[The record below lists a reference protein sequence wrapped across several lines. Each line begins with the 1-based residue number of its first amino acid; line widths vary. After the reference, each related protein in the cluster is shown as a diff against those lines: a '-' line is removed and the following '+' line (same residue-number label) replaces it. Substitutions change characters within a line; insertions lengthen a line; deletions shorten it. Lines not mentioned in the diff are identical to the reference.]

1 MFGSRTITGVRA
13 VLVSVA
19 LLTAMGGTSSALS
32 SEKGRKVYF
41 GPQQVQEMILDHIEA
56 NMPWEPGNT
65 RVEFL
70 DRIDGITVAGDNIDY
85 RVEARRNENYI
96 GHTSFS
102 IKFYDGG
109 VLAGDHSFRVHIE
122 VAKDFVVS
130 ARNLDDGT
138 VLSDNDVVVV
148 RRWVDRI
155 PRGRIGDPEDVVGM
169 MIKGSIAPNTEL
181 KPRMLRE
188 PRLVNRGDVV
198 RVILSRGALYMETIG
213 VSTEAGALGDRIKIK
228 NTTSNNIF
236 YARVVDEAVVFV
248 DF

>member
-85 RVEARRNENYI
+85 RVGPGAANYI

-109 VLAGDHSFRVHIE
+109 VLGAI
-122 VAKDFVVS
+122 
-130 ARNLDDGT
+130 
-138 VLSDNDVVVV
+138 
-148 RRWVDRI
+148 I
-155 PRGRIGDPEDVVGM
+155 PS
-169 MIKGSIAPNTEL
+169 GSI
-181 KPRMLRE
+181 
-188 PRLVNRGDVV
+188 
-198 RVILSRGALYMETIG
+198 
-213 VSTEAGALGDRIKIK
+213 
-228 NTTSNNIF
+228 
-236 YARVVDEAVVFV
+236 
-248 DF
+248 